1 MRRSLLLGL
10 TALLG
15 AGGGATAWTA
25 TLTVSL
31 TVNAAC
37 LVDAN
42 DLIFGT
48 VNPLSGSPTDGAA
61 ALSVTCTNTTPYQV
75 ALNAGTGGGA
85 TVASRKMKGQLH
97 PTAVLAYSLYRDST
111 RTQIW
116 GQTAPTDTKSGTGT
130 GLPQSL
136 TVYGRV
142 FAGQNTVQ
150 VDSYRDTVQVTVTY

>member
-75 ALNAGTGGGA
+75 ALDAGANGTFATRAMASGGNLLDYNLYTENSYTTIWGDGTSSTSTMGA
-85 TVASRKMKGQLH
+85 TGDGDTDSYTIYANMPAS
-97 PTAVLAYSLYRDST
+97 
-111 RTQIW
+111 
-116 GQTAPTDTKSGTGT
+116 
-130 GLPQSL
+130 QSL
-136 TVYGRV
+136 IVG
-142 FAGQNTVQ
+142 
-150 VDSYRDTVQVTVTY
+150 SYSDTVTATISY